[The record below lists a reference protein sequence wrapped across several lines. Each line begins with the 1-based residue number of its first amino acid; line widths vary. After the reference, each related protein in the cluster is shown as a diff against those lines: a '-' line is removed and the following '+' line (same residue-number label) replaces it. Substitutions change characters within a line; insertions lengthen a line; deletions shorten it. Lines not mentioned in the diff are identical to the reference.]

1 VPGQMADDPIPYSM
15 KSHSLTAFELRRL
28 AARAA
33 TTSKETK
40 TLSLFDDDTVS
51 VMVISALCCSVLA
64 DLLEMNRRGWQIGNR
79 DRNPNFKNSA
89 RAYSLYSGM

>member
-1 VPGQMADDPIPYSM
+1 
-15 KSHSLTAFELRRL
+15 
-28 AARAA
+28 
-33 TTSKETK
+33 
-40 TLSLFDDDTVS
+40 
-51 VMVISALCCSVLA
+51 VISALCCSVLA